1 MKSKDYLKETLA
13 HREPGRIVVDF
24 GATPVTGIHVL
35 AIERLREHYGLERK
49 PVKVIE
55 PYQMLGEIDIDLM
68 TLMGIDVIGIAP
80 RNNMFGVPNENYRS
94 FQTFWGQEVLMPAGL
109 NTNIGSN
116 GDLLVYPEGDMTVP
130 PSGRMPKSGYFFD
143 SIIRQHPFKEAD
155 LNVQDNLEEFSLYSD
170 EDIAYWNNMKAGIE
184 GTDKGVILNP
194 GGTAFGDIA
203 LVPGPFMK
211 NPRGIRDIEEWYMST
226 LVRPDYIHAIFDK
239 QSEIAV
245 GNLATLKEIFGDSI
259 DAIFLCGTDFGTQDS
274 TFCSEET
281 FSELYKPYYRKLN
294 DWIHANTSWKT
305 FKHSC
310 GAVEPLMEQL
320 IDAGFDIINPVQI
333 NAKGMDPENLK
344 IKYGDRLTFWGGG
357 VNTQKVLPFG
367 NPEETRR
374 QVLEQCRILG
384 RSGGFVFNTVHN
396 IQANVPVENL
406 AAMLEGI
413 REFNGS

>member
-396 IQANVPVENL
+396 IQ
-406 AAMLEGI
+406 
-413 REFNGS
+413 